1 MDQFISVMMK
11 CLEEPIEEQTEITTD
26 KNANGP
32 TEISNT
38 NNQNT
43 ANQSISS
50 NANDPTYSELGIVT
64 DRPRRPEY
72 ALKSERFETFSNW
85 PREHHIQP
93 TVLADAGFYY
103 AGYGDC
109 ARCFYCGGGLRNWE
123 DDDDV
128 WVEHARW
135 FSRCSFIRQRVGQV
149 FVDTVQEL
157 NKTLDKIPYNA
168 VINKIRPFA
177 NGPTYSELGIVTD
190 RPKHPEYALKSERL
204 KTFSSWP
211 REHHIQPT
219 ELADAGFY
227 YAVRL
232 RGWGPSDDVF
242 VEHVRRSTKCSFM
255 RIKLGQSFVDKV
267 VELGNTYGKI
277 TYNSVTE
284 KLGPIFHDL
293 CRDGDQILKRHPSVK
308 AMLEYGYNEREVLLI
323 ANILQNKEELITVES
338 LLKNL
343 DTKHAMLLST
353 TSAEDETMRLLQKE
367 NAHLRNKLQCKMCF
381 KKNVEVVFLPCC
393 HIVTCVDCSCDM
405 TSCHVCSKQVQGKIR
420 TFVNH

>member
-1 MDQFISVMMK
+1 M
-11 CLEEPIEEQTEITTD
+11 TTD
-26 KNANGP
+26 HNASSNANGP
-32 TEISNT
+32 AEISNT
-38 NNQNT
+38 NNQNID
-43 ANQSISS
+43 NQNLSS
-50 NANDPTYSELGIVT
+50 NANGPTYSELGIVT
-64 DRPRRPEY
+64 DRPKRFEY
-72 ALKSERFETFSNW
+72 ALKIKRLETFSNW

-93 TVLADAGFYY
+93 SELVEAGFYY

-109 ARCFYCGGGLRNWE
+109 TRCFYCGGGLRNWQ
-123 DDDDV
+123 DDDDDR
-128 WVEHARW
+128 VEHARW
-135 FSRCSFIRQRVGQV
+135 FSKAPFIRQRLGQI

-168 VINKIRPFA
+168 VINKIGPFA

-190 RPKHPEYALKSERL
+190 RPKHPEYANRSERL
-204 KTFSSWP
+204 KTFSNWP

-219 ELADAGFY
+219 ELADTGFY
-227 YAVRL
+227 YAGYSDCVICHFCSVML

-255 RIKLGQSFVDKV
+255 RLKLGQSFVDKV

-277 TYNSVTE
+277 TYTSVTDT
-284 KLGPIFHDL
+284 LGPLSHAL

-323 ANILQNKEELITVES
+323 ANMLQNKEELITVES

-353 TSAEDETMRLLQKE
+353 TSAEDENMRLLQKE
-367 NAHLRNKLQCKMCF
+367 NAQLRKMLQCKVCQ
-381 KKNVEVVFLPCC
+381 KKNVEVVFLPCR
-393 HIVTCVDCSCDM
+393 HFVTWLTVP
-405 TSCHVCSKQVQGKIR
+405 VK
-420 TFVNH
+420 